1 MTSQQRRIIVY
12 AMPWRRIDVDST
24 LFQCCVPAGEYF
36 QGCVPA
42 GEYLLHLESPKE
54 HTHVEG

>member
-1 MTSQQRRIIVY
+1 MSSQQRRIIVY

-24 LFQCCVPAGEYF
+24 LF